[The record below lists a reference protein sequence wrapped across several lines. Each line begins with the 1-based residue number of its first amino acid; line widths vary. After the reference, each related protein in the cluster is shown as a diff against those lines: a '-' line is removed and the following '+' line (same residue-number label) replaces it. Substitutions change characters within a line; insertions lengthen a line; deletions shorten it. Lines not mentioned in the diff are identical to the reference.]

1 MQRARRSVFYT
12 SISGVV
18 TSNTGTPVEKKVIVP
33 LRRELARETLSA
45 ILRQARITVNEFAA
59 SLLRELFGSQTVVWR
74 YADAE
79 LSTRREDNSVLI
91 V

>member
-18 TSNTGTPVEKKVIVP
+18 TSNEDAGGRKVIVA